1 MLKLGWIF
9 FLKFKLS
16 EMSFF
21 KLSAPRTIFV
31 DAIRCATKALDHAYR
46 PATLLIL
53 LPRRLVHHKI
63 FIAGSLSGRAEEP
76 EGSSRGREGR

>member
-9 FLKFKLS
+9 SLKFKLS

-31 DAIRCATKALDHAYR
+31 DA
-46 PATLLIL
+46 LITSIPDPWHFGTDPDEDPYL
-53 LPRRLVHHKI
+53 
-63 FIAGSLSGRAEEP
+63 
-76 EGSSRGREGR
+76 

>member
-9 FLKFKLS
+9 SLKFKLS

-31 DAIRCATKALDHAYR
+31 DAI
-46 PATLLIL
+46 LLFTSIPDPWHFGTDPDEDPYL
-53 LPRRLVHHKI
+53 
-63 FIAGSLSGRAEEP
+63 
-76 EGSSRGREGR
+76 